1 MRLNRG
7 NFHAEPGLRA
17 VFSGSLGSEE
27 GVWAWAL
34 VYFHEAISGGGVLCA
49 SISPS
54 PPARPLAPRRHRR
67 RALCCAAGQGSR
79 MTSPGHRPWECAVL
93 ERRHGPSPAE
103 TGRRASLPRSDHT
116 TRTRRAV
123 KGRGAVARR
132 LGTDVWGLNTELE
145 KRKTTRR
152 ERGCRGR
159 HHRTMARSEVPEDR
173 AMTPRWPAR
182 AKTVLPGRSRAVRS
196 CGRIG
201 RNCTTRTPSVPDR
214 TSPIPRGYG
223 ECPARTSRPLEPLS
237 ATASEGL

>member
-1 MRLNRG
+1 MVYGQFTGSGEWVGVARRAPGPGHLCIFARL
-7 NFHAEPGLRA
+7 
-17 VFSGSLGSEE
+17 SLG
-27 GVWAWAL
+27 
-34 VYFHEAISGGGVLCA
+34 GGSVCK

-93 ERRHGPSPAE
+93 ERRHGSSPAE

-145 KRKTTRR
+145 LQERR
-152 ERGCRGR
+152 RGASGVAAGDITGLWQGLRC
-159 HHRTMARSEVPEDR
+159 
-173 AMTPRWPAR
+173 PRIAQ
-182 AKTVLPGRSRAVRS
+182 
-196 CGRIG
+196 
-201 RNCTTRTPSVPDR
+201 
-214 TSPIPRGYG
+214 
-223 ECPARTSRPLEPLS
+223 
-237 ATASEGL
+237 